1 MRDYSRTEINTAIDE
16 YILNQKHRDIMRRRL
31 IDGICFEP
39 LAEEFDMSVR
49 QIKRIVYK
57 CEEIVFRHI

>member
-1 MRDYSRTEINTAIDE
+1 MRDYSRSELTTAIDE
-16 YILNQKHRDIMRRRL
+16 WILNERDRAILKRRL

-57 CEEIVFRHI
+57 SQETLFRHL